1 MKIIECRVVHKQ
13 LVRPCKVTTCLYYSN
28 RIQNC
33 NKEVYN
39 HSSEDLE
46 DINQLIA
53 NEKQIDIDQ
62 VNEVAKQGKSS
73 ARNLIILDEF
83 LWYIRENNQPK
94 ELGKE
99 KRKELIKLI
108 KKSKI
113 FTNKVLRIESK
124 FITDFVS
131 QDVYVKFCQFKGIKV
146 SVLRSM
152 FDIDITAINE
162 ILLKVEQ
169 NDEKENSPSSTTDIM
184 ECIL

>member
-13 LVRPCKVTTCLYYSN
+13 LVRPCNVTTCLYYSN

-62 VNEVAKQGKSS
+62 VNEVAKQGKSL

-99 KRKELIKLI
+99 KRKETQKG
-108 KKSKI
+108 K
-113 FTNKVLRIESK
+113 ES
-124 FITDFVS
+124 FDF
-131 QDVYVKFCQFKGIKV
+131 
-146 SVLRSM
+146 
-152 FDIDITAINE
+152 
-162 ILLKVEQ
+162 
-169 NDEKENSPSSTTDIM
+169 
-184 ECIL
+184 